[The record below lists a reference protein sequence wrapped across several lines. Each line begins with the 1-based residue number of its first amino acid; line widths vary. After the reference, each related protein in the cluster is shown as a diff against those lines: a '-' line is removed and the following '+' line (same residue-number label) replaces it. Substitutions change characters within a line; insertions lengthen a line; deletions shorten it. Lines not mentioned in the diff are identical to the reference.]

1 MKRMKKA
8 VEKLC
13 ACPWYLNLSRT
24 NEIWNEN
31 DTFIRFFSERLTV
44 GGEMAFD
51 KKKKGIKSGNRV
63 FVIAF

>member
-1 MKRMKKA
+1 MKRA

-51 KKKKGIKSGNRV
+51 KKEGNK
-63 FVIAF
+63 IWQ